1 MNTKSILDPN
11 QAAGKDITDPKKDQ
25 EKLAPEETE
34 IDMPEIKDIPGQE
47 NIRPLP
53 LRGLSDITPSSDDE
67 EGVGLVDKLNKPE
80 DDDELIITGNETDIS
95 PEELSMLERMDGF
108 EATVDNQNLTKA
120 SLDALDDEGEA
131 LNEKGFGEELSGGD
145 LDVSMA
151 EQDDPLEAIGEEDEE
166 NNIYSPDSEDEDA
179 NSGQ

>member
-1 MNTKSILDPN
+1 MNAKSTQNRNPSD
-11 QAAGKDITDPKKDQ
+11 GKDITDPQKDQ

-34 IDMPEIKDIPGQE
+34 MDMPEIYDIPGQE
-47 NIRPLP
+47 HIRPVP

-67 EGVGLVDKLNKPE
+67 EGVGVVDKLNKP
-80 DDDELIITGNETDIS
+80 DDDELIITGNDTDIS
-95 PEELSMLERMDGF
+95 AEELSMLERMDGF

-120 SLDALDDEGEA
+120 FLDALDDEGEE
-131 LNEKGFGEELSGGD
+131 LNEKGFGQELAGGD

-179 NSGQ
+179 DSGQ